1 MKKKRKVWVLNV
13 SRSLNDDGYDSEI
26 FLFSSLIKAQKK
38 MSECIA
44 EDFHSNLLIRF
55 DNFEYIDAD
64 GKLVKNKVP
73 FEVFI
78 KEAINSKYCIL
89 YSDYSYHGI
98 TYEIYKMPIC

>member
-1 MKKKRKVWVLNV
+1 MKKRKKVWVLNV
-13 SRSLNDDGYDSEI
+13 SWNLEDGYDSEI

-44 EDFHSNLLIRF
+44 EDFNSNWLMRF

-64 GKLVKNKVP
+64 GNLVKNKVP

-78 KEAINSKYCIL
+78 KEAINSKYCML
-89 YSDYSYHGI
+89 YSDYSDHDI
-98 TYEIYKMPIC
+98 TYMINKMPIC

>member
-1 MKKKRKVWVLNV
+1 MKKRKKVWVLNV
-13 SRSLNDDGYDSEI
+13 SWNLEDGYDSEI

-44 EDFHSNLLIRF
+44 EDFNSNWLMRF

-64 GKLVKNKVP
+64 GNLVKNKVP

-78 KEAINSKYCIL
+78 KEAINSKYCML
-89 YSDYSYHGI
+89 YSDYSDYDI
-98 TYEIYKMPIC
+98 TYVINKMPIC